1 MIQNEKQTTLQN
13 HCFNYQIIQQIFL
26 TRFNFQ
32 RSQFTQQKFE
42 QLAELLLKCPMVYA
56 ISKFDVGKVNS
67 LHQPLKPDAVFKTQ
81 RASKIPIH
89 FQDKVN
95 RFLDILEEYDI
106 I

>member
-32 RSQFTQQKFE
+32 RSQFTHQKFE

-56 ISKFDVGKVNS
+56 TSKFDVGKVNS
-67 LHQPLKPDAVFKTQ
+67 LHQLLKPDAVFKIQ
-81 RASKIPIH
+81 RASKIQIH